1 MKKLLALTLAVLL
14 LASLFVGCGTYTD
27 DPSTTKKPANNSEAT
42 DAPVVR
48 EKSKEGYGS
57 VTIAYTE
64 PNTLNLLTSQ
74 SNLDEDVFYLISV
87 MLYRPYGNEIKPEMA
102 VSCEFDE
109 AAKTYTYKLR
119 EAYYQD
125 GTQILAA
132 DFVYYILHSVKA
144 TASTAIVECLKNGKE
159 FIAGECTE
167 ADVGIRAVDDLTFV
181 LELNDDAAEF
191 DPEMRIYPLKQS
203 YAEENGNAL
212 GGTAQDFLCSG
223 PYLITD
229 WTYGASLSF
238 TKNPDYWD
246 AENTFQIKDV
256 KIIHGTDA
264 NAQYNMFTRGEA
276 DILQSI
282 GVETEALLHDHSTHY
297 MSGALQGLQFNTT
310 GFYFDGTT
318 FAQRDAEVTAL
329 LSNVNFRKALCYAL
343 DRDAIVKTVDA
354 KSQGTNRYL
363 ELPKGTTEG
372 KTFGEE
378 FPIDIAPISGDE
390 AQAVDFLNKAMEE
403 LGYTDVSQLPKVKYL
418 TFENAT
424 FRLMAETIQ
433 SEWKRVLGI
442 SNVEIELKPIQ
453 DAIMSMVYMNYD
465 IYYQATQVDKAN
477 QLTCMRYWKT
487 GGGLSDIMGA
497 GAPFSSIYSNPE
509 FDALVDS
516 ACSEFDLSARYALV
530 AQAEEMFLNDYIF
543 IPVLNQGGYTVI
555 SDRIKGYESVD
566 IYYGLM
572 LAYAEVTD

>member
-1 MKKLLALTLAVLL
+1 MKKLI
-14 LASLFVGCGTYTD
+14 SLFIAVIMLAGILAGCTTGNTTD
-27 DPSTTKKPANNSEAT
+27 PTNTQAPTNT
-42 DAPVVR
+42 DAPTGR
-48 EKSKEGYGS
+48 EKTKEGYGS

-87 MLYRPYGNEIKPEMA
+87 MLYRPYGNVIKPEMA

-109 AAKTYTYKLR
+109 AAKTYTYKIR

-125 GTQILAA
+125 GTQITAA
-132 DFVYYILHSVKA
+132 DFVYYILNSVKA

-159 FIAGECTE
+159 FIAGECDASE
-167 ADVGIRAVDDLTFV
+167 VGVRTIDDLTFV

-203 YAEENGNAL
+203 YAEEKGDAL

-223 PYLITD
+223 PYIITD

-282 GVETEALLHDHSTHY
+282 SVETEELLRDHSTHY
-297 MSGALQGLQFNTT
+297 MSGALQGIQFNTT

-329 LSNVNFRKALCYAL
+329 LANKNFRMALCYAL
-343 DRDAIVKTVDA
+343 DRDAIVKVVDA
-354 KSQGTNRYL
+354 KSEGTNRYL
-363 ELPKGTTEG
+363 GLANGTSEG
-372 KTFGEE
+372 KTFSEE
-378 FPIDIAPISGDE
+378 FQIDVAPIAGDE
-390 AQAVDFLNKAMEE
+390 AKAVEYLNKAMEE
-403 LGYTDVSQLPKVKYL
+403 LGYTDVSQLPTVKYL
-418 TFENAT
+418 TFENAA
-424 FRLMAETIQ
+424 FRLMAETVQ

-442 SNVEIELKPIQ
+442 TNIEIELKPIQ

-465 IYYQATQVDKAN
+465 IYYQATAVDKAN

-497 GAPFSSIYSNPE
+497 GAPFSSIYSNSE

-516 ACSEFDLSARYALV
+516 ASSEFDTAKRYALV

-543 IPVLNQGGYTVI
+543 IPIMNQGGYTAV
-555 SDRIKGYESVD
+555 SNRITGYEVVD

-572 LAYAEVTD
+572 LAYAEVVD